1 MPGDHRPGEK
11 ETPEDCYEIR
21 LQEHIDDH
29 WTSWF
34 EGLKLT
40 VAPQGETV
48 ISGPVPDQCALL
60 SVLRKIHDLGLT
72 LISVQRRRAKDRP

>member
-1 MPGDHRPGEK
+1 MPGEP

-21 LQEHIDDH
+21 LKERLDDH

-40 VAPQGETV
+40 ADPQGETV

-60 SVLRKIHDLGLT
+60 CVLRKIHDLGLT
-72 LISVQRRRAKDRP
+72 LISVQRRLGKRER